1 MFEFLLLISRHG
13 KTRLSKYWAPYS
25 AKDKARIVREA
36 AQLAINRP
44 AKASNF
50 IDNAIRLSTG
60 QQLKLVS
67 KRYASLFFV
76 CAISPDENE
85 LLALEKIHH
94 FVEVLDKYFRNV
106 CELDLIYNF
115 HRAYMLLDE
124 VMLNGELLD
133 SSKKSILKAVHNQE
147 AMMEENGG
155 SVLNDTQ

>member
-1 MFEFLLLISRHG
+1 MIQFLLLISRHG
-13 KTRLSKYWAPYS
+13 KVRLSKFYAPFS
-25 AKDKARIVREA
+25 VRDKNRIIREA
-36 AQLAINRP
+36 AQLAISRP

-50 IDNAIRLSTG
+50 IDNAIRTTTG

-85 LLALEKIHH
+85 LLCLETIHH

-124 VMLNGELLD
+124 VILGGELLE
-133 SSKKSILKAVHNQE
+133 SSKKSILKSVHNQE
-147 AMMEENGG
+147 AVLEENRDGP
-155 SVLNDTQ
+155 SVLSE